1 MSKIENVSA
10 FNKLVQLLSYQIGSL
25 VNRNELTSTLGI
37 HYRTLSKY
45 LDVLIGT
52 FIYAFVNPFY
62 TNVRKELSKMPKVFL
77 NDTGIY
83 YYYNPQKSLTFDSIP
98 GNIVENYVYTT
109 LTRRKAINSINFYRT
124 IAKSEIDFIIK
135 KWEKIIPI
143 EVKFRKAVKA
153 PAVLNR
159 FQKRFN
165 TEKPI
170 VITKDLLLDSNEAY
184 FIPVTLLDLIEL

>member
-1 MSKIENVSA
+1 M
-10 FNKLVQLLSYQIGSL
+10 SYQIGSL